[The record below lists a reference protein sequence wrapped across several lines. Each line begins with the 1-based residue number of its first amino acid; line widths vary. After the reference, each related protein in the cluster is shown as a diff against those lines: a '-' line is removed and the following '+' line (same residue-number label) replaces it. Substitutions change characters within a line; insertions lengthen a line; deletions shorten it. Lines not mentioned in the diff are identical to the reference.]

1 MSSRTIAFFI
11 LNLDREI
18 PTSPLVLLKL
28 HTGLKRG
35 WDSVSYLR
43 YQTGF
48 SHRRSIHGETV
59 EMVPDEP
66 VDRMVTNRNVGYP
79 RDNKNNKRFFET
91 LLISF

>member
-1 MSSRTIAFFI
+1 MSGRTIDFFI
-11 LNLDREI
+11 LSPDREI

-28 HTGLKRG
+28 HTRLKRD

-48 SHRRSIHGETV
+48 SHRRSIHSETV
-59 EMVPDEP
+59 EMVLNEP

-79 RDNKNNKRFFET
+79 RDNKNNKKI
-91 LLISF
+91 L